1 MNESQPTRKPRRGD
15 ELEARLERFDRK
27 GHTLGTSGE
36 YSVRMRGAVPG
47 DRWQVSVKKRRKH
60 VLDSFGLE
68 LLEGGP
74 ARVEARCQHA
84 EQCGGCSFQSCD
96 YDEQVAQKQRIVE
109 EAIAAA
115 NWPSTPAVDA
125 LLPCPQPWNYRNKME
140 FTFGARRWI
149 APEEP
154 QGAESSFALGLH
166 PPGLFSKVIDLAE
179 CHIVFEDG
187 DKIMVSARELALE
200 QGLDAWHVFEHTGYL
215 RHLVLRHGVNTNEI
229 MVNLVVSKND
239 PELFEPYAKA
249 LLERHPEITTLIQ
262 TVNTGVASV
271 AYGESEDTFFGPG
284 YIEETLLGTR
294 FRISARSFFQVN
306 TPQAERLF
314 EIVREEAGV
323 RGDEVV
329 YDLYSGAGSIAL
341 VLASAVKEVLA
352 FEQVPEAVADAIL
365 NAERNG
371 VTNVRF
377 FEGDVLTE
385 LDATL
390 AEGSDL
396 PRPDVCI
403 VDPPRAGLHP
413 SVPPKLL
420 ALGARR
426 IVYVSCNIHNGAKD
440 MAFLLGS
447 GYRVTRVRPVDLFPH
462 TPHVEC
468 VVTMELESP
477 SSPTD

>member
-15 ELEARLERFDRK
+15 ELDADLERFDRK

-36 YSVRMRGAVPG
+36 YAVRMRGAVPG
-47 DRWQVSVKKRRKH
+47 DRWHVSVKKRRKH
-60 VLDSFGLE
+60 TLEAHGLE
-68 LLEGGP
+68 LLEAGE

-84 EQCGGCSFQSCD
+84 EQCGGCSFQACD
-96 YDEQVAQKQRIVE
+96 YDVQVAQKQMIVE
-109 EAIAAA
+109 EAIAGA
-115 NWPSTPAVDA
+115 NWPITPEVDPV
-125 LLPCPQPWNYRNKME
+125 LPCPLPWNYRNKME

-154 QGAESSFALGLH
+154 QGAESGFALGLH
-166 PPGLFSKVIDLAE
+166 PPGLFSKVINLAE
-179 CHIVFEDG
+179 CHIVFEGG
-187 DKIMVSARELALE
+187 DRIMTSARDLALE
-200 QGLDAWHVFEHTGYL
+200 QGLEPWHVFEHTGYL

-229 MVNLVVSKND
+229 MVNLVVSRED
-239 PELFEPYAKA
+239 PEVFESYAQA
-249 LLERHPEITTLIQ
+249 LIERHPEITTLIE
-262 TVNTGVASV
+262 TVNSGVASV
-271 AYGESEDTFFGPG
+271 AYGESERTFYGPG
-284 YIEETLLGTR
+284 YIEEVLLGTR

-323 RGDEVV
+323 NGDEVV

-352 FEQVPEAVADAIL
+352 FEQVPEAVADAIG

-371 VTNVRF
+371 VGNVRF
-377 FEGDVLTE
+377 FEGDVLSE

-390 AEGSDL
+390 AEGSEL

-413 SVPPKLL
+413 AVPPKLL

-440 MAFLLGS
+440 MAHLLEG

-468 VVTMELESP
+468 VVTMELDP
-477 SSPTD
+477 ADFA